1 MSFEKVP
8 NFLLNFF
15 EAEMN
20 GLETH
25 SYRFDSFLLN
35 VGERQLFQAETA
47 IPLTPKAFDV
57 LTILVANAGHLVLK
71 DDLMQAVWP
80 DSFVDE
86 VNLPR
91 TIHTLRRVLGED
103 HNGNKFIETVPT
115 KGYRFVAS
123 VCVDDDDEATS
134 SETSGQPD
142 RRADIGMADGSTHL
156 PVRRRSPSTAVLI
169 TVLAVLLTG
178 TVGAYMLFAK
188 RNAAGNGGRRSIAV
202 LPFDNS
208 TSDPNQD
215 YLVDGMTENV
225 IDNLSRL
232 SGLKVTSRSAVF
244 NYKGQTSDLG
254 KIAGELGVDAIIT
267 GDIKRFG
274 DQIVINVNLVDAKD
288 RSVIWGK
295 QFIKN
300 RLDAVATPNEIA
312 QAVAEN
318 LRVNL
323 TDADRRS
330 LGKLPTENEEAY
342 RLFLSG
348 RSLGQKNTPESL
360 IGSINYYRQATE
372 KDPNFAIAY
381 SDMGMRYVNL
391 GIYFSPPRDTM
402 PKAREAALKALA
414 IDETL
419 SDPHTVLGLVALL
432 YDWDWE
438 KAKDELA
445 EGSFVNLR
453 SIEMFNCSAHV
464 LQMTGRAVDADGSLR
479 SALKSDPLSVSLAT
493 ELGCNSY
500 YAGRFDES
508 ISEYRDALVLE
519 PHNFM
524 ALYGLARSL
533 NHKQQYQEAID
544 TLDRARGFAEFSQML
559 PPVAVAEEAYAYGKL
574 GRREE
579 AENGLKTLKGLPQEV
594 YVDPFL
600 IAIVYLS
607 VDDSDRTF
615 EWLEKAYQAKSS
627 LMPTLVNDPK
637 WDGLRTDPRFQ
648 DLLPRIG
655 FARQKPA

>member
-1 MSFEKVP
+1 
-8 NFLLNFF
+8 
-15 EAEMN
+15 MN
-20 GLETH
+20 GFECH

-35 VGERQLFQAETA
+35 VGERQLFFSDKLVS
-47 IPLTPKAFDV
+47 LTPKAFDV

-71 DDLMQAVWP
+71 DDLMKAVWT

-91 TIHTLRRVLGED
+91 TIHTLRRLLGED
-103 HNGNKFIETVPT
+103 QNGHKFIETVPT
-115 KGYRFVAS
+115 KGYRFVAG
-123 VCVDDDDEATS
+123 VRLVDDE
-134 SETSGQPD
+134 
-142 RRADIGMADGSTHL
+142 DGGSANTNL
-156 PVRRRSPSTAVLI
+156 SLDVKTNDVTAAASLLAPVRRRWQSPAVL
-169 TVLAVLLTG
+169 VAVAAVLVAG
-178 TVGAYMLFAK
+178 IVGSYLLFAT
-188 RNAAGNGGRRSIAV
+188 RNAVGNGGRRSVAV

-244 NYKGQTSDLG
+244 NYRGKMSDLG
-254 KIAGELGVDAIIT
+254 KVAAELGVDAIIT
-267 GDIKRFG
+267 GDIKQFG
-274 DQIVINVNLVDAKD
+274 DQVIININLVDASG

-323 TDADRRS
+323 TDSDRRS

-342 RLFLSG
+342 RLFLKG
-348 RSLGQKNTPESL
+348 RKLAQVSTPENL
-360 IGSINYYRQATE
+360 NGSINYYRQAIE
-372 KDPNFAIAY
+372 KDPNFAVAY
-381 SDMGMRYVNL
+381 SDMGMRYASL
-391 GIYFSPPRDTM
+391 GIYFGPPREVM
-402 PKAREAALKALA
+402 PKAKDAALKALA

-419 SDPHTVLGLVALL
+419 SDPHTILGLVALL
-432 YDWDWE
+432 YDWDWD
-438 KAKDELA
+438 KAKEELA

-464 LQMTGRAVDADGSLR
+464 LQVTGRAVDADGSLR
-479 SALKSDPLSVSLAT
+479 SALKSDPLSISLAT

-508 ISEYRDALVLE
+508 ISEYRDALVLA
-519 PHNFM
+519 PDNFM

-533 NHKQQYQEAID
+533 NHKKQYQEAID
-544 TLDRARGFAEFSQML
+544 ELDKAKEFMPML
-559 PPVAVAEEAYAYGKL
+559 PPIAVAEMAYANAKL
-574 GRREE
+574 GRRDEVE
-579 AENGLKTLKGLPQEV
+579 KSLKTLDSLPHEV
-594 YVDPFL
+594 YVDPFF
-600 IAIVYLS
+600 IAVIYSSL
-607 VDDSDRTF
+607 DDKDKTF
-615 EWLEKAYQAKSS
+615 EWLEKAYQARSS

-637 WDGLRTDPRFQ
+637 WDGLRSDPRFQ
-648 DLLPRIG
+648 DLLPKIG
-655 FARQKPA
+655 FTRQKPV